1 MPPKSSPVKINK
13 NIVFDEPYDLNS
25 MRALTP
31 AQVRKYHEIVDE
43 YFKNK
48 K

>member
-1 MPPKSSPVKINK
+1 MPPKTEPIK
-13 NIVFDEPYDLNS
+13 DMPEPYDLNS